1 MSREQKLMA
10 DPGKPSKRALPAWWL
25 VFIKEVTELWIAGK
39 ALALVFI
46 YSVFLGIVTFVIAS
60 NSELSL
66 IPPKE
71 MIYEAIK
78 NVISVSLF
86 IGLIISADSLS
97 GERERNTL
105 ESLLL
110 TSASRRQISV
120 GKFLA
125 SVTFWPV
132 AFVIAIPTV
141 KLLSQGDAAFG
152 PGIFWG
158 AILGTILVLT
168 YVSLGMLVSYWS
180 NSNKT
185 SYFVSISI
193 YALFLVSAQL
203 PEEAQIG
210 VIGRL
215 FQWINP
221 LAAVNHFLSK
231 ILMNSINFSEHLVWL
246 EAPVAFAIL
255 TLGMLFLYAAPGL
268 RLEEGRGGRLWM
280 RFSRAIGLGVLVTA
294 VFMTGTS
301 SALALQTW
309 TDPDQPLQI
318 FINNMEAKTVKASD
332 TIFFDTVV
340 TNTTAEASPMI
351 FVAMNIIN
359 LEHEGEPIDPE
370 DWSPER
376 TQSIDSLAAGQS
388 VTLSWRVNAILDGEV
403 LIYMVAIPQPEGQH
417 VISHPIA
424 SPGIHLTVTP
434 FTKLSPMGVLPV
446 AMGGPLLLLL
456 IIYFV
461 SLSRNRN
468 VDMGSS
474 L

>member
-1 MSREQKLMA
+1 MSSEQKIL
-10 DPGKPSKRALPAWWL
+10 DGRNRPSTSALPAWWL
-25 VFIKEVTELWIAGK
+25 VFIKEATELWIGGK

-46 YSVFLGIVTFVIAS
+46 CTVFLGVITFVIAS

-71 MIYEAIK
+71 MVYEAIK
-78 NVISVSLF
+78 NVITVSLL

-110 TSASRRQISV
+110 TSASRKQIIA

-132 AFVIAIPTV
+132 AFVIAMPTV
-141 KLLSQGDAAFG
+141 KLLSQGHAIIG
-152 PGIFWG
+152 PGLFWG
-158 AILGTILVLT
+158 ALLGTVLVLA
-168 YVSLGMLVSYWS
+168 YVGLGMLVSYWS
-180 NSNKT
+180 NSNRT
-185 SYFVSISI
+185 SYFVSLGI
-193 YALFLVSAQL
+193 YALIFIPAQW
-203 PEEAQIG
+203 PGEDQTG
-210 VIGRL
+210 VMGQL
-215 FQWINP
+215 LQWTNP

-231 ILMNSINFSEHLVWL
+231 ILMNSSNFSEHLVWL
-246 EAPVAFAIL
+246 EAPIAFAIL
-255 TLGMLFLYAAPGL
+255 ILGTLFIYAAPGL

-280 RFSRAIGLGVLVTA
+280 RFSRAIGLGVIIA

-301 SALALQTW
+301 PALALQTW
-309 TDPDQPLQI
+309 TDPDQPVQI
-318 FINNMEAKTVKASD
+318 SVNMEAETVKASD
-332 TIFFDTVV
+332 SIFFDTVV
-340 TNTTAEASPMI
+340 TNTSAEPSPMI
-351 FVAMNIIN
+351 LVAMNIIN
-359 LEHEGEPIDPE
+359 LEQDGEAIDPE
-370 DWSPER
+370 DWSSER

-388 VTLSWRVNAILDGEV
+388 VTLSWKVNAILDGEV
-403 LIYMVAIPQPEGQH
+403 MIYMVAIPQPEGKH

-434 FTKLSPMGVLPV
+434 FTKLSPIGVLPV

-461 SLSRNRN
+461 SLSRNQN
-468 VDMGSS
+468 VDMGGS